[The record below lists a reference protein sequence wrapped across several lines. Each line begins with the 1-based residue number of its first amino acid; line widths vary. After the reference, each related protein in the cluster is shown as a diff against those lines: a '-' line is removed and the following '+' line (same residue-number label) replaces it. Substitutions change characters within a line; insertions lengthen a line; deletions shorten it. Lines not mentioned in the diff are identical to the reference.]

1 MPKTKVKFE
10 KKASTFGANQRIF
23 VLSPESFA
31 SMGIGFCG
39 VKLRIQKSYKHTK
52 GAVPDDGVQ
61 AQFKLG
67 SLKLL
72 YGHPPADFWDFI
84 VSHSCHRISFF
95 PPT

>member
-1 MPKTKVKFE
+1 MKP
-10 KKASTFGANQRIF
+10 
-23 VLSPESFA
+23 
-31 SMGIGFCG
+31 GFCG

-72 YGHPPADFWDFI
+72 NGHPPAEFWDFI

-95 PPT
+95 LPQSTLDIDLGQTAL